1 MADNDKID
9 IGNGV
14 SLRPLDD
21 PLMGRIH
28 MTVNQVLQLVA
39 KKAGKLPVGCDETTF
54 ALNVLTSALAAV
66 TDQLRKSDPELHR
79 RAVTLVINRLT
90 MDVAEIQ
97 SLLDAD
103 GKAH

>member
-1 MADNDKID
+1 VADNDQVE

-28 MTVNQVLQLVA
+28 MTVNQLLQLVA
-39 KKAGKLPVGCDETTF
+39 KKARKLPVGCDETTF
-54 ALNVLTSALAAV
+54 ALNVLTSGLAAV
-66 TDQLRKSDPELHR
+66 TDQLRTSDPEWHR

-90 MDVAEIQ
+90 MNVAEIQ

-103 GKAH
+103 GRAN